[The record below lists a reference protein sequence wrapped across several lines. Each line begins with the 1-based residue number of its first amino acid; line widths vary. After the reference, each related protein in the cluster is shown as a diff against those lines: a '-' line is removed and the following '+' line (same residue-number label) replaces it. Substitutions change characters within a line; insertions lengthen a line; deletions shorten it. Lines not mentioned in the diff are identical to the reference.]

1 MSVLITSTCFLSPTE
16 AVIWGPSMEPPEMN
30 PHNDYERDGQQMQ
43 ELITQRIQE
52 LLLDCL

>member
-1 MSVLITSTCFLSPTE
+1 
-16 AVIWGPSMEPPEMN
+16 MEPPEMN
-30 PHNDYERDGQQMQ
+30 PHNDYERGGQQMQ